1 MVSLDATGLDYAERM
16 QTRTLG
22 KSGLTVSE
30 VGIGC
35 WQLGG
40 DFGPIEDDRAEEILT
55 AADDAGITFWDTADV
70 YGAGLS
76 EERIGKHIA
85 KRPADRVIVTKVGRS
100 EDLYPTGYTK
110 LKMQDSLGESAKR
123 LGVETID
130 LAQLHCVPTDVLL
143 SGDLFAWLED
153 FQDDGLIQNFGT
165 SVETMEEAHF
175 SLTHPKLTSIQTIF
189 NIFRQDQVTDLFP
202 AAVEADVGIIVR
214 LPLASG
220 VLSGKMK
227 VDHAFASSDHRNF
240 NADGEHFSVG
250 ETFSGIP
257 FETAVGFAES
267 VRKYVPAGATMAQA
281 AIRWCLDH
289 DAVSTVIAGAS
300 KPDQVVDNAAAS
312 DMDPLSEETHQALST
327 FYFETVKPT
336 IRGVM

>member
-1 MVSLDATGLDYAERM
+1 MHWYAAAMKIRK
-16 QTRTLG
+16 LG
-22 KSGLTVSE
+22 KSGLSVSE
-30 VGIGC
+30 VGLGA

-40 DFGPIEDDRAEEILT
+40 DFGPVEDNDAKAILE
-55 AADDAGITFWDTADV
+55 AADDANISFWDTADV

-76 EERIGKHIA
+76 ESRIGNHIA
-85 KRPADRVIVTKVGRS
+85 KRPAKRVIVTKVGRN

-110 LKMQDSLGESAKR
+110 LKMQDSLGASAKR

-153 FQDDGLIQNFGT
+153 FVDDGLIQNFGT
-165 SVETMEEAHF
+165 SVETMEEALF

-189 NIFRQDQVTDLFP
+189 NIFRQDQITELFP
-202 AAVEADVGIIVR
+202 AATEANVGIIVR

-220 VLSGKMK
+220 VLSGKMTA
-227 VDHAFASSDHRNF
+227 DHAFAASDHRNF
-240 NADGEHFSVG
+240 NANGEHFSVG
-250 ETFSGIP
+250 ETFSGVP
-257 FETAVGFAES
+257 FETAVEFAES
-267 VRKYVPAGATMAQA
+267 IRKFVPSGATMAQM

-289 DAVSTVIAGAS
+289 DAVSSVIAGAS
-300 KPDQVVDNAAAS
+300 KPEQVVDNAAAS
-312 DMDPLSEETHQALST
+312 DMEPLSEETHDELSN
-327 FYFETVKPT
+327 FYFDTVKPA